1 VPYSRTVGVKK
12 YLLLLFSFTQAVRI
26 SLLAKSYP
34 RFLRRYPVT
43 ETLLGKLTEVN
54 TELKQARSALQD
66 AQKELARTLR
76 MVDRAEE
83 SLQALSKQ
91 REQAKEFLDTVN
103 GMLGNT
109 ITPNIEAS
117 KEKIEQARKS
127 FDEIRTSIENLNK
140 IPFVEIEVPDDGLL
154 DYFDEII
161 ATLEGEVGQVEE
173 VANNAS
179 TFMNDTSYFLGGD
192 FGETREHIN
201 NLSEVVDAYETK
213 IAGWQREVD
222 LLIEK
227 TPEWINRASALLAVL
242 LIWLAFSQ
250 LGLILHGLALWRD
263 AKNEVAAPD
272 LNE

>member
-1 VPYSRTVGVKK
+1 MRKRVLGGTLIALASIMLILSLVGVGVIAYQRK
-12 YLLLLFSFTQAVRI
+12 
-26 SLLAKSYP
+26 
-34 RFLRRYPVT
+34 PVT

-91 REQAKEFLDTVN
+91 REQAKDFLDTVN

-263 AKNEVAAPD
+263 AENEVAAPD